1 MIYAATL
8 EELQSFTLLA
18 MFVRG
23 TVCGVSCCSILVCNF
38 FKVNHSAGWIFVSL
52 GLRKAQDVGA
62 HRKKLYHSKP
72 SVNDE
77 LWKRAFWCLVAYD
90 RMGSAILGR
99 PCALGEEE

>member
-1 MIYAATL
+1 MGIHRVRQSMIYAATL

-23 TVCGVSCCSILVCNF
+23 T
-38 FKVNHSAGWIFVSL
+38 VNHSAGWIFVSL

-62 HRKKLYHSKP
+62 HRKTLYHNKP

-99 PCALGEEE
+99 PCALGED